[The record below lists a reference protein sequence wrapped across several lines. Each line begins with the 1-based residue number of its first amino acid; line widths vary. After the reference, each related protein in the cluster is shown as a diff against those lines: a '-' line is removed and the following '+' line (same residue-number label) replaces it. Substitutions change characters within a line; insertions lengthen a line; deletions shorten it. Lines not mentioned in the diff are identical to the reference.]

1 VFECIVELR
10 NSLTEIEELGGID
23 EYGRCVKV
31 CGDVRQFSIGQFAD
45 ECGVGVQLNANGS
58 VKYTERYK

>member
-1 VFECIVELR
+1 VFECIVKQ
-10 NSLTEIEELGGID
+10 SYCVVQIERLSGID
-23 EYGRCVKV
+23 DKGRYVKV
-31 CGDVRQFSIGQFAD
+31 CGDSRQLSVGQFAD